1 MTRTYSLPKL
11 TYCLEGSTH
20 MFSYYQYGFTE
31 TFTTDLSVKSH
42 QVNVEK
48 KQFLRFCS
56 QNCKNTSVKR
66 KRKAMVR

>member
-31 TFTTDLSVKSH
+31 TFTTDLSVKSY

-48 KQFLRFCS
+48 KRISTILLTQL
-56 QNCKNTSVKR
+56 
-66 KRKAMVR
+66 